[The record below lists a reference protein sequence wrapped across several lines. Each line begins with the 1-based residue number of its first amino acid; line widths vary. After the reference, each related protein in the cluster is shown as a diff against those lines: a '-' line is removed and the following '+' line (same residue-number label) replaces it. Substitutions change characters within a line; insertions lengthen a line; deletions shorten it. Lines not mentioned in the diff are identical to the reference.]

1 MRKITKVILH
11 NFKSHHH
18 SEIPMSNFTAIIGPT
33 NSGKSAIIA
42 GINLAL
48 YNEPS
53 GDKYITHGETE
64 CYVEVHFDDGKVIRR
79 SREREGE
86 SKYELKE
93 SGSPEILA
101 LSNFGV
107 GPVDEVV
114 KFHGMPKVNIFG
126 NEESLNIRRQMEA
139 PFFLGESPQKKAKMI
154 GKMAGTDVA
163 DLALFNINLEIRRKQ
178 EIAKRN
184 RKEIKERTAKVKA
197 LEKVLPGLEK
207 DLQEILKANEEIKSI
222 TEKSEKIKEISVQLE
237 TLRKK
242 KEQLIRIISL
252 ESEVASVVSKAE
264 NAVFLSERAKM
275 IESIKKKL
283 EDARKDFSVKKRL
296 IDIVGGEEEASIVL
310 SAAESLKEKSVDL
323 SEISKITDKRKEAI
337 LDMERKRKEMDIVSE
352 ADIADIVDEIEK
364 INSKKSAVKGI
375 ERIKDLRNYEVSRKS
390 KGEEVIKDLDSSY
403 SLAFKKYKKALAEAK
418 TCPLCMSEM
427 SEDRIEK
434 ITEIV

>member
-1 MRKITKVILH
+1 MRKIAKVILH

-18 SEIPMSNFTAIIGPT
+18 SEIPMANFTAIIGPT

-79 SREREGE
+79 SREKDGE
-86 SKYELKE
+86 SKYELIE
-93 SGSPEILA
+93 DGNPEILA

-178 EIAKRN
+178 DIAKKN
-184 RKEIKERTAKVKA
+184 RKEIKEKMARVKVF
-197 LEKVLPGLEK
+197 EKSLPGLEK
-207 DLQEILKANEEIKSI
+207 DLQAIVKANEEIKSI
-222 TEKSEKIKEISVQLE
+222 AEKSEKIKEVSSQLE
-237 TLRKK
+237 SLTRK
-242 KEQLIRIISL
+242 KEQLVRIIAL
-252 ESEVASVVSKAE
+252 ESEVSSVVSKAE

-275 IESIKKKL
+275 IRSVNKKL
-283 EDARKDFSVKKRL
+283 DDAHRDFSVKKRL
-296 IDIVGGEEEASIVL
+296 VDIVGGEEGASKVL
-310 SAAESLKEKSVDL
+310 SATEDLKEKSADL
-323 SEISKITDKRKEAI
+323 FEISKIVDKRNEAVK
-337 LDMERKRKEMDIVSE
+337 DMERKRKELDIVSE
-352 ADIADIVDEIEK
+352 ADIAGIVDKVEEISLK
-364 INSKKSAVKGI
+364 RSAIKGI
-375 ERIKDLRNYEVSRKS
+375 EKVKDLRDYESGRRDRGK
-390 KGEEVIKDLDSSY
+390 EVINDLNSNY
-403 SLAFKKYKKALAEAK
+403 SLAFKKYKKALSEAK